1 MSLRQVGC
9 AAALLLASLPGP
21 VALPDE
27 APTVRIHYL
36 GHPAFVLQLGPALTV
51 VTDLGQS
58 RAYDLES
65 PVHGLLCELP
75 V

>member
-1 MSLRQVGC
+1 LC
-9 AAALLLASLPGP
+9 AAALLLGVPSESAALLDGP
-21 VALPDE
+21 PA
-27 APTVRIHYL
+27 VRIHYL
-36 GHPAFVLQLGPALTV
+36 GHAAFVLQLGPALTV